1 MINLTSSATGVSRL
15 LDAGDY
21 WIVEASFPED
31 YHAGTDAVSLTIG
44 GETVWVV
51 GPCEITPGQ
60 TAGNDNEIPVKNY
73 TDKGK
78 LRINKR
84 DYNNQNRLLD
94 GAQFEVYKTCDEG
107 TVGAVQAPDGA
118 WVVKVQVTASTD
130 DRGYIMESGTHGT
143 GSALSIDIEAGTY
156 YIKEVDLT
164 KVNQQYGG
172 TWYPYGGEWSGPI
185 TVTEGKETG
194 TDFLNYQM
202 TGPGTKV
209 SDTGATLKGAVFAA
223 FEDSTSAG
231 SFISYLKSLNLAVN
245 VDNRMQL
252 AKDLKAEAFLQQHG
266 IAEVSSVSGSNG
278 QFVFESLQPG
288 NTYYIVEAV
297 APEGYALGYTAYTV
311 VVKDDGSGFTSALQ
325 VVDYKL
331 GRLTVK
337 KVTELNGET
346 YTVAGMGFKV
356 YQAVEDAGGSYES
369 ADGTKYTKA
378 SETPLASGTTGS
390 DGIYTSVLLE
400 AGFYIVEE
408 TEADLP
414 ADSPVSM
421 PSDVKDTYR
430 VIEVENGVGGSI

>member
-1 MINLTSSATGVSRL
+1 
-15 LDAGDY
+15 
-21 WIVEASFPED
+21 
-31 YHAGTDAVSLTIG
+31 
-44 GETVWVV
+44 
-51 GPCEITPGQ
+51 
-60 TAGNDNEIPVKNY
+60 
-73 TDKGK
+73 
-78 LRINKR
+78 
-84 DYNNQNRLLD
+84 
-94 GAQFEVYKTCDEG
+94 
-107 TVGAVQAPDGA
+107 
-118 WVVKVQVTASTD
+118 
-130 DRGYIMESGTHGT
+130 MESGTHGT

-288 NTYYIVEAV
+288 NTYYIVEASRM
-297 APEGYALGYTAYTV
+297 TA
-311 VVKDDGSGFTSALQ
+311 
-325 VVDYKL
+325 
-331 GRLTVK
+331 
-337 KVTELNGET
+337 
-346 YTVAGMGFKV
+346 
-356 YQAVEDAGGSYES
+356 
-369 ADGTKYTKA
+369 
-378 SETPLASGTTGS
+378 
-390 DGIYTSVLLE
+390 
-400 AGFYIVEE
+400 
-408 TEADLP
+408 ADLHRRFRWWTTSWEGLP
-414 ADSPVSM
+414 
-421 PSDVKDTYR
+421 
-430 VIEVENGVGGSI
+430 

>member
-1 MINLTSSATGVSRL
+1 
-15 LDAGDY
+15 
-21 WIVEASFPED
+21 
-31 YHAGTDAVSLTIG
+31 
-44 GETVWVV
+44 
-51 GPCEITPGQ
+51 
-60 TAGNDNEIPVKNY
+60 
-73 TDKGK
+73 
-78 LRINKR
+78 
-84 DYNNQNRLLD
+84 
-94 GAQFEVYKTCDEG
+94 
-107 TVGAVQAPDGA
+107 
-118 WVVKVQVTASTD
+118 
-130 DRGYIMESGTHGT
+130 
-143 GSALSIDIEAGTY
+143 
-156 YIKEVDLT
+156 
-164 KVNQQYGG
+164 
-172 TWYPYGGEWSGPI
+172 
-185 TVTEGKETG
+185 
-194 TDFLNYQM
+194 M

-278 QFVFESLQPG
+278 QFEFESLQPG

-356 YQAVEDAGGSYES
+356 YQAVEDAGGSHES
-369 ADGTKYTKA
+369 SDGTKYTKA

-390 DGIYTSVLLE
+390 DGIYTSG
-400 AGFYIVEE
+400 ASSR
-408 TEADLP
+408 P
-414 ADSPVSM
+414 
-421 PSDVKDTYR
+421 
-430 VIEVENGVGGSI
+430 GSIL